1 MTKDQDLKSSLSNN
15 AALCVSML
23 SLLIALVSGVMFV
36 ANIDKTNAIKES
48 QIASIDLRLD
58 KIEAKIDKLFYK
70 D

>member
-36 ANIDKTNAIKES
+36 ANIDKTNAIQES